1 MINRTKWT
9 MFVYCLIVFVFT
21 LYPPAGIVELT
32 AFSGA
37 VFSASFFPAIFGGL
51 YLRWGTDMGALVSM
65 ITGIVVNIVW
75 RFGFRLQYE
84 SLKDVHEVFPSF
96 VIAFVVYLV
105 VSKLTAH
112 RKPDEAHLNMVFG
125 S

>member
-1 MINRTKWT
+1 
-9 MFVYCLIVFVFT
+9 
-21 LYPPAGIVELT
+21 VELT

-37 VFSASFFPAIFGGL
+37 VFAASFFPAIFGGL

-65 ITGIVVNIVW
+65 ITGIVVNIIW
-75 RFGFRLQYE
+75 RFGFRLQYP

-112 RKPDEAHLNMVFG
+112 RKPDVEHLDRVFG